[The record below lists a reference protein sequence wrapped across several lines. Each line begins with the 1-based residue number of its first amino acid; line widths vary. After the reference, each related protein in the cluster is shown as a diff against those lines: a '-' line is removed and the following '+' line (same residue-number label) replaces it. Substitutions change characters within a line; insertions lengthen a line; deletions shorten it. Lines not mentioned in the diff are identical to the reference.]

1 MTQPRSTAELFTRLL
16 SEEYGQDL
24 IEYALLT
31 GAFGFGAVVAFNL
44 LGGSIADV
52 YGSWDTGVNGLWEVP
67 DPTVP

>member
-1 MTQPRSTAELFTRLL
+1 MELLVRLRC
-16 SEEYGQDL
+16 EDAGQDL

-52 YGSWDTGVNGLWEVP
+52 YGSWDTGVNDLWEVP
-67 DPTVP
+67 PPAVP